1 MSFPQPVSAVPK
13 DAELLRGRVN
23 DPVEVK
29 PWRILI
35 VPPTTGAATGMLG
48 LARWQSRLLVTA
60 LVVLAVIVAGVTTMA
75 IADMN
80 NADLFVPSADLAAT
94 RGRLLA
100 VEDSVSKV
108 RAARAYVDDIL
119 YGPSASRELT
129 ADGGR
134 RILYGIGAPSMAG
147 LSVAGLPVSGTIT
160 SDFSNARRHPLLH
173 IIRPHIGVDIT
184 APPGSRISAPAAGR
198 VTFVGWK
205 LSLGLLIEIEH
216 PNGIVTRYGHCRV
229 ALVRAGD
236 RVTRGMMIA
245 TVGSSGLTTG
255 PHLHYEV
262 WNRGNPVDP
271 LHFRFPQP
279 LDSAAVSSA
288 RGAFPIP
295 VTAAPE
301 D

>member
-1 MSFPQPVSAVPK
+1 VSVVPK
-13 DAELLRGRVN
+13 DAELLRGREN
-23 DPVEVK
+23 SPVEVK

-48 LARWQSRLLVTA
+48 LGRWQSRLLVAA
-60 LVVLAVIVAGVTTMA
+60 LVVLALIVAGVATMA
-75 IADMN
+75 VVDLN

-100 VEDSVSKV
+100 VEDSVTKV
-108 RAARAYVDDIL
+108 RAAQEYVDDIVH
-119 YGPSASRELT
+119 GPRASRDLL

-134 RILYGIGAPSMAG
+134 RILYGVGAPSMAG
-147 LSVAGLPVSGTIT
+147 LSISGLPVSGTIS
-160 SDFSNARRHPLLH
+160 SDFSSARRHPLLH
-173 IIRPHIGVDIT
+173 IIRPHIGLDIT

-271 LHFRFPQP
+271 VSFRFPQP
-279 LDSAAVSSA
+279 VDSAAVSSA
-288 RGAFPIP
+288 RGAPSSP
-295 VTAAPE
+295 VAAAPE